1 MQEGPTTRR
10 SFLFGAS
17 AKTVDRIC
25 PPGTSPASLQACT
38 GCGLCVERCPSGIIG
53 LMDGWPALEFTS
65 GECTFCGE
73 CGLAC
78 PEPVFAPEP
87 VQRFSHTA
95 TVTDA
100 CLARRDVACQSCG
113 ESCPANA
120 IRFSPRL
127 GGPFLPDLDEER
139 CTGCGACLQ
148 VCPVGAIAMKS
159 QEVELCDV

>member
-17 AKTVDRIC
+17 AKTAYGIC
-25 PPGTSPASLQACT
+25 PPGASPVGLQSCT
-38 GCGLCVERCPSGIIG
+38 GCGLCVERCPTGIIALSDG
-53 LMDGWPALEFTS
+53 LPALDFAS

-73 CGLAC
+73 CKLVC

-87 VQRFSHTA
+87 IHRFSHAA

-113 ESCPANA
+113 ESCPENA
-120 IRFSPRL
+120 IRFRARL
-127 GGPFLPDLDEER
+127 GGPFLPDLDEEL

-148 VCPVGAIAMKS
+148 VCPVGAIATKAR
-159 QEVELCDV
+159 ELELADA